1 MSCEAGGIKWPQMGS
16 VCKAADRPCLFL
28 SGFLTGKVMAV
39 GIVVDALHVG
49 NVRRAAGLF
58 HPVFLTWQ
66 FDGGSVNLGNETL
79 RRLRGLVRFLLCFHY
94 LTACGRTRNDDSMSK
109 KTAAANL
116 TIIRSFLASLTAAWM
131 RSSCIQL
138 IESHANGTT
147 LPPKCHHLLRT
158 PPRQGHVSSL
168 ALSNIFFLR

>member
-1 MSCEAGGIKWPQMGS
+1 MLCEAGGIKWPQMGS

-39 GIVVDALHVG
+39 GIVVETACCCG
-49 NVRRAAGLF
+49 KCAQSSGLF

-131 RSSCIQL
+131 EKQL
-138 IESHANGTT
+138 YTT
-147 LPPKCHHLLRT
+147 
-158 PPRQGHVSSL
+158 
-168 ALSNIFFLR
+168 N